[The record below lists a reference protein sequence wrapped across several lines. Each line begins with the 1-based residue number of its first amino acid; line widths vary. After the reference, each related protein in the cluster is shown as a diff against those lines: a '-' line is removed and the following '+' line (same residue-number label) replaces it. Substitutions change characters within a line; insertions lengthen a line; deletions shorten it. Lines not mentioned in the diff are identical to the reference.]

1 MCGRFALKS
10 IPKALIE
17 VFGLEPPEAEP
28 RPDIR
33 PSEAAAV
40 LLREA
45 KTGQPGFRSLSWGL
59 VLARSGL
66 ASKPVRVINARAETL
81 SKKPAFREAF
91 RHRRCLVPASGFYE
105 WRREGRRRLPFLFAP
120 ADPAAPLVLA
130 GIWEEGAEGS
140 GRPGS
145 FAIITTAAN
154 AEVRPVHDRM
164 PVILP
169 PSAWKDWL
177 DPEVWEYEGLAK
189 WLGPA
194 KDGFFQAEALPR
206 FDGKTDTRERSLF
219 PAD

>member
-10 IPKALIE
+10 IPKTLAE
-17 VFGLEPPEAEP
+17 AFGLESPETEP

-40 LLREA
+40 LLRAGE
-45 KTGQPGFRSLSWGL
+45 TGRQEFRSLAWGL
-59 VLARSGL
+59 VLARSGI

-81 SKKPAFREAF
+81 PGKSAFREAF

-105 WRREGRRRLPFLFAP
+105 WRREVRKRLPFFFTP

-130 GIWEEGAEGS
+130 GIWEGGS
-140 GRPGS
+140 ERIGRPGA
-145 FAIITTAAN
+145 FAIITTEAN
-154 AEVRPVHDRM
+154 AEARPVHERM

-169 PSAWKDWL
+169 PAAWRDWL
-177 DPEVWEYEGLAK
+177 DPDVREHEELAK

-194 KDGFFQAEALPR
+194 KDGFLRAMALPR
-206 FDGKTDTRERSLF
+206 PNGETCTTGRSLF